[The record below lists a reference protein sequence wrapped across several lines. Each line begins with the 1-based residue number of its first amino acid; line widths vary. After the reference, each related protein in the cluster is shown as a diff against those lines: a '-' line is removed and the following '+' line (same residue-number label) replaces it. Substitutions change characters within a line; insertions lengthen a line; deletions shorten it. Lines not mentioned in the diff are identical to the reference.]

1 MACLQC
7 RNINVLVVLRRFCS
21 IFLGDRLMRMVFG
34 KDLEGHQCWCCF
46 LRLWFNYSWFVV
58 ILLLLMC
65 PWAWL
70 SWPEV
75 LPAVLIHRSANLIC
89 SSFFNLLP
97 WRPDFNPHTDT
108 KNNSN
113 CHDSLGYSKPKSRT
127 VIFTINAIHGVDVR
141 SLNLSGRGNDSN
153 KNHPIR
159 NTKISHQTSTTPA
172 IMQHLHDVWSPRSR
186 SHGSRGCSITTSE
199 LPVPQMIAFATMY
212 CWIEPI
218 RFIIRQP
225 NRK

>member
-1 MACLQC
+1 MRNIVFCCCLTMACLQC

-97 WRPDFNPHTDT
+97 WRPDFNPHTSYL
-108 KNNSN
+108 NYF
-113 CHDSLGYSKPKSRT
+113 HFFT
-127 VIFTINAIHGVDVR
+127 VSFNLQILARSETIIIANANFKFQIYALIF
-141 SLNLSGRGNDSN
+141 
-153 KNHPIR
+153 
-159 NTKISHQTSTTPA
+159 
-172 IMQHLHDVWSPRSR
+172 
-186 SHGSRGCSITTSE
+186 
-199 LPVPQMIAFATMY
+199 
-212 CWIEPI
+212 
-218 RFIIRQP
+218 
-225 NRK
+225 